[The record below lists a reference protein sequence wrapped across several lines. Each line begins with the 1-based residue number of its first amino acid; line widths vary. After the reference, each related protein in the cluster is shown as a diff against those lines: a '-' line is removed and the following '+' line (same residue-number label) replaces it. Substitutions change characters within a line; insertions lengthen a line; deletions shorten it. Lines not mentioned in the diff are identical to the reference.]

1 MVAIQ
6 NDLEGFILLEIK
18 VLERECASLAIAH
31 AWPLYLVI
39 IEISLLAF
47 V

>member
-1 MVAIQ
+1 MVAMQ
-6 NDLEGFILLEIK
+6 NDLEGYSSGNKSTL
-18 VLERECASLAIAH
+18 RECASLAIAH